1 MEDSSVV
8 VTRLKVSVT
17 DPLAEQELSN
27 FVKRVEEENA
37 LQTFFSGLMQYA
49 EWHSH
54 RQRTFDHFITKY
66 PETVHLISVTT
77 RSQSIQL
84 HNKNKPGLV
93 FTIHWRL
100 EISDSGHV
108 VPDLQIHASAPLKET
123 GQRDRSALLR
133 SVPQQFQKVFPIL
146 GIEQAIEVV
155 IGMLCR

>member
-1 MEDSSVV
+1 MEDNSAV

-27 FVKRVEEENA
+27 FIKTVEGERA
-37 LQTFFSGLMQYA
+37 LQPFFSGLIQYA
-49 EWHSH
+49 EWHTH

-66 PETVHLISVTT
+66 PETVHLIGLTT

-84 HNKNKPGLV
+84 HNKSKPGLV
-93 FTIHWRL
+93 FTVHWRL
-100 EISDSGHV
+100 DISDSGRV
-108 VPDLQIHASAPLKET
+108 VPDLQIHASAPSKET
-123 GQRDRSALLR
+123 GQTDRSALLR
-133 SVPQQFQKVFPIL
+133 SVPQQFQKVLPIL